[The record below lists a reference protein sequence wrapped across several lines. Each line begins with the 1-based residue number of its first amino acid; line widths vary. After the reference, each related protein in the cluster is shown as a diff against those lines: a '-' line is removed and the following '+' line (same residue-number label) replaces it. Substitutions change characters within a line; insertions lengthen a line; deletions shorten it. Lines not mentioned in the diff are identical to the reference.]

1 MRPRRFARSVAV
13 TRVAL
18 RSVRPSMT
26 EACSRA
32 ATSAGTDLSLNLA
45 EMLAPLIGS
54 PGAPIV
60 DEYCFLQSRFADENI
75 FAIAAT
81 RSRSMA
87 TSTRADSAI
96 PLNHSTISPASA
108 RGGQPHREFSPRT
121 WRPKMHSRK
130 LLAVVSRPYSS
141 AIHFGVL

>member
-1 MRPRRFARSVAV
+1 
-13 TRVAL
+13 
-18 RSVRPSMT
+18 
-26 EACSRA
+26 
-32 ATSAGTDLSLNLA
+32 
-45 EMLAPLIGS
+45 
-54 PGAPIV
+54 
-60 DEYCFLQSRFADENI
+60 
-75 FAIAAT
+75 
-81 RSRSMA
+81 MA
-87 TSTRADSAI
+87 TSTRTVSAI